1 MERLTIRLPDGQACV
16 DCNRCKSER
25 TSESSEAKE
34 MCSTL
39 YCRNRLKDRL
49 AAFEDTFLDPEELLT
64 LRQENETLRRILGE
78 RFGPS
83 PDASVPELVG
93 AISDKM
99 RETGETIYALRHE
112 LDVLKSTYRPNCVN
126 CEHIH
131 RDNFNCTAV
140 GGFCTAVPA
149 AHCPKLKELMAEKA
163 ASQEKQ
169 ANVPQRDHSE
179 FLERWAVELNNR
191 SERSVFPAALK
202 AVKGLV
208 VVYAASDDLVEVEGA
223 MTQEIGAFDGVKL
236 IASKAQGFYEAT
248 AGEPD
253 IEFRWCDESS
263 ADSVCPWSVICNLP
277 HRKFDILDDEGYVAS
292 VGVVLHIDDIPE

>member
-25 TSESSEAKE
+25 TGESDAVKE

-49 AAFEDTFLDPEELLT
+49 AAFEDTFLDPEELLK
-64 LRQENETLRRILGE
+64 LKQENETLRRIWAE
-78 RFGPS
+78 RFGPG

-93 AISDKM
+93 ALSDKM
-99 RETGETIYALRHE
+99 RETDATIYALRHE

-126 CEHIH
+126 CEHMH
-131 RDNFNCTAV
+131 KDNFNCTAV

-149 AHCPKLKELMAEKA
+149 AHCPKLKDLMEKEA
-163 ASQEKQ
+163 ASQSKEVKDDTH
-169 ANVPQRDHSE
+169 AE
-179 FLERWAVELNNR
+179 FLERWAAELNNR
-191 SERSVFPAALK
+191 NERSVVPAALG

-208 VVYAASDDLVEVEGA
+208 VVYAASDDLVEIEGA
-223 MTQEIGAFDGVKL
+223 MTQEIGAFNGVKL
-236 IASKAQGFYEAT
+236 TASKAQGFYET
-248 AGEPD
+248 AANEPN
-253 IEFRWCDESS
+253 IEFRWCDDNFG
-263 ADSVCPWSVICNLP
+263 DSVCPWFVICNLP
-277 HRKFDILDDEGYVAS
+277 HRKFDILDDEGYVSS

>member
-25 TSESSEAKE
+25 TSESNEAKE

-49 AAFEDTFLDPEELLT
+49 AAFEDTFLDPDELLT

-78 RFGPS
+78 RFGPA

-93 AISDKM
+93 ALSDKM
-99 RETGETIYALRHE
+99 RETDATIYALRHE
-112 LDVLKSTYRPNCVN
+112 LDVLKSTYHPNCVN
-126 CEHIH
+126 CEYIH

-149 AHCPKLKELMAEKA
+149 AHCPKLKELMEKEA
-163 ASQEKQ
+163 ASQAKEVKDDTH
-169 ANVPQRDHSE
+169 AE
-179 FLERWAVELNNR
+179 FLERWATELNNR
-191 SERSVFPAALK
+191 NERNVVPAALE

-208 VVYAASDDLVEVEGA
+208 VVYAASDDLVEIEGA
-223 MTQEIGAFDGVKL
+223 MTQEIGAFNGVKL
-236 IASKAQGFYEAT
+236 TASKTQGFFET
-248 AGEPD
+248 AADESD
-253 IEFRWCDESS
+253 IEFRWCDDNSG
-263 ADSVCPWSVICNLP
+263 DSVCPWSVICNLP

-292 VGVVLHIDDIPE
+292 VGVVLHIDDIRE

>member
-1 MERLTIRLPDGQACV
+1 
-16 DCNRCKSER
+16 
-25 TSESSEAKE
+25 

-78 RFGPS
+78 RFGPA

-179 FLERWAVELNNR
+179 FLERWSTELNNR
-191 SERSVFPAALK
+191 NERNVVPAVLE

-208 VVYAASDDLVEVEGA
+208 VVYAASDDLVEIEGA
-223 MTQEIGAFDGVKL
+223 MTQEIGAFNGVKL
-236 IASKAQGFYEAT
+236 TASKTQGFFETA

-253 IEFRWCDESS
+253 IEFRWCDDNSGE
-263 ADSVCPWSVICNLP
+263 SVCPWSVICNLP
-277 HRKFDILDDEGYVAS
+277 HRKFDILDDEGYVSS
-292 VGVVLHIDDIPE
+292 VGIVLHIDDIPE

>member
-25 TSESSEAKE
+25 TSESNEAKE

-49 AAFEDTFLDPEELLT
+49 AAFEDTFPDPDELLT

-78 RFGPS
+78 RFGPA

-93 AISDKM
+93 ALSDKM
-99 RETGETIYALRHE
+99 RETDATIYALRHE
-112 LDVLKSTYRPNCVN
+112 LDVLKSTYHPNCVN
-126 CEHIH
+126 CEYIH

-149 AHCPKLKELMAEKA
+149 AHCPKLKELMEKEA
-163 ASQEKQ
+163 ASQAKEVKDDTH
-169 ANVPQRDHSE
+169 AE
-179 FLERWAVELNNR
+179 FLERWATELNNR
-191 SERSVFPAALK
+191 NERNVVPAALE

-208 VVYAASDDLVEVEGA
+208 VVYAASDDLVEIEGA
-223 MTQEIGAFDGVKL
+223 MTQEIGAFNGVKL
-236 IASKAQGFYEAT
+236 TASKTQGFFET
-248 AGEPD
+248 AADESD
-253 IEFRWCDESS
+253 IEFRWCDDNSG
-263 ADSVCPWSVICNLP
+263 DSVCPWSVICNLP
-277 HRKFDILDDEGYVAS
+277 HRKFDILNDEGYVCS
-292 VGVVLHIDDIPE
+292 VGVVLHIDDIRE

>member
-25 TSESSEAKE
+25 TSESNEAKE

-49 AAFEDTFLDPEELLT
+49 AAFEDTFLDPDELLT

-149 AHCPKLKELMAEKA
+149 AHCPKLKELMEKEA
-163 ASQEKQ
+163 ASQAKEVKDDTH
-169 ANVPQRDHSE
+169 AE
-179 FLERWAVELNNR
+179 FLERWATELNNR
-191 SERSVFPAALK
+191 NERNVVPAALE

-208 VVYAASDDLVEVEGA
+208 VVYAASDDLVEIEGA
-223 MTQEIGAFDGVKL
+223 MTQEIGAFNGVKL
-236 IASKAQGFYEAT
+236 TASKTQGFFET
-248 AGEPD
+248 AADESD
-253 IEFRWCDESS
+253 IEFRWCDDNSG
-263 ADSVCPWSVICNLP
+263 DSVCPWSVICNLP
-277 HRKFDILDDEGYVAS
+277 HRKFDILDDEGYVVS

>member
-25 TSESSEAKE
+25 TGESDAVKE

-78 RFGPS
+78 RFGPG

-93 AISDKM
+93 ALSDKM
-99 RETGETIYALRHE
+99 RETDATIYALRHE

-126 CEHIH
+126 CEHMH
-131 RDNFNCTAV
+131 KDNFNCTAV

-149 AHCPKLKELMAEKA
+149 AHCPKLKELIEKEA
-163 ASQEKQ
+163 ASQSKEVKDDTH
-169 ANVPQRDHSE
+169 AE
-179 FLERWAVELNNR
+179 FLERWATELNNR
-191 SERSVFPAALK
+191 NERNVVPAALE

-223 MTQEIGAFDGVKL
+223 MTQEIGAYDGVKL
-236 IASKAQGFYEAT
+236 TVSKAQGFYETT

-253 IEFRWCDESS
+253 IEFRWCDDSS
-263 ADSVCPWSVICNLP
+263 EDSVCPWSVICNLP
-277 HRKFDILDDEGYVAS
+277 HRKFDILDDEGYVCS
-292 VGVVLHIDDIPE
+292 VGVVLHIDDIRE

>member
-25 TSESSEAKE
+25 TSESNEAKE

-78 RFGPS
+78 RFGPA
-83 PDASVPELVG
+83 PDVSVPELVG
-93 AISDKM
+93 ALSDKM
-99 RETGETIYALRHE
+99 RETDATIYALRHE

-149 AHCPKLKELMAEKA
+149 AHCPKLKELMEKEA
-163 ASQEKQ
+163 ASQVKEVKDDTH
-169 ANVPQRDHSE
+169 AE
-179 FLERWAVELNNR
+179 FLERWATELNNR
-191 SERSVFPAALK
+191 NERNVVPAALE

-208 VVYAASDDLVEVEGA
+208 VVYAASDDLVEIEGA
-223 MTQEIGAFDGVKL
+223 MTQEIGAFNGVKL
-236 IASKAQGFYEAT
+236 TASKTQGFFET
-248 AGEPD
+248 AADESD
-253 IEFRWCDESS
+253 IEFRWCDDNSG
-263 ADSVCPWSVICNLP
+263 DSVCPWSVICNLP